1 LENFIW
7 QFACH
12 AGPETPR
19 THQRTFSISVAGSL
33 LPAALCRAASANQP
47 EHCPANCAWIAQA
60 VMAILD
66 FESDGKFLLE
76 FGCNRFV
83 YEI

>member
-1 LENFIW
+1 
-7 QFACH
+7 
-12 AGPETPR
+12 
-19 THQRTFSISVAGSL
+19 L
-33 LPAALCRAASANQP
+33 LPAALCRAASADQP